1 MVLRII
7 LGAVYTAM
15 AVGQVAS
22 WRRMPQILV
31 AYQVLPAP
39 ALPWLAG
46 ALVVGELVCGV
57 WFLARPR
64 SQALVPVWVYTG
76 VSLVWAVLGV
86 QGHLRGLPVDNCGC
100 FGVYLTQ
107 RLSWFVLAQD
117 ALLLVYA
124 AVLIRSGL
132 RARRAAAADPTEAL
146 ET

>member
-1 MVLRII
+1 MVLRTI
-7 LGAVYTAM
+7 LGVVYMAM
-15 AVGQVAS
+15 AVGQLAS
-22 WRRMPQILV
+22 WWRMPQILD
-31 AYQVLPAP
+31 AYDALPAA

-46 ALVVGELVCGV
+46 LLVVGELVCGV
-57 WFLARPR
+57 WFVARPR
-64 SQALVPVWVYTG
+64 SPALAPVWVYTA

-86 QGHLRGLPVDNCGC
+86 QGYLRGLSIDNCGC

-124 AVLIRSGL
+124 AVMIRSGL
-132 RARRAAAADPTEAL
+132 RARRAAAPDRTEVL